1 MTETEKIASLINNLE
16 LLPHPEGGYFK
27 ETYRSEGSIN
37 QNALNGSFSGNRSY
51 CTGIYFLLT
60 SDTFSA
66 LHRIKQDE
74 MWHFYD
80 GGTLLVHV
88 ITPEGEYYTIT
99 LGKDFENGEV
109 PQAVV
114 PAGCWFGASVK
125 DDNDFSFVG
134 CTVAPGFDFEDF
146 ELAKEQEISQQFP
159 QHSTLI
165 KTLTR
170 I

>member
-1 MTETEKIASLINNLE
+1 MTKTSKVESLIKNLE
-16 LLPHPEGGYFK
+16 LKPHPEGGYYK
-27 ETYRSEGSIN
+27 ETYRSEGFISHQSI
-37 QNALNGSFSGNRSY
+37 QDTFNGDRSY
-51 CTGIYFLLT
+51 STGIYFLLT

-88 ITPEGEYYTIT
+88 ITAEGNYYKIT

-114 PAGCWFGASVK
+114 PAGAWFGASVK
-125 DDNDFSFVG
+125 NKDDFSFVG
-134 CTVAPGFDFEDF
+134 CTVSPGFDFNDF
-146 ELAKEQEISQQFP
+146 ELAKEKELLLRYP
-159 QHSTLI
+159 KYSTII
-165 KTLTR
+165 KALTR